1 MAERARWEEIP
12 VGFLDPTVI
21 TAAMISSKESKP
33 FVFDYVVNTLFDYV
47 NKQNKKS
54 VIFPFHQR

>member
-1 MAERARWEEIP
+1 MAKRAKWEEIP
-12 VGFLDPTVI
+12 VRFLDPVMMA
-21 TAAMISSKESKP
+21 AAMISANDSEA
-33 FVFDYVVNTLFDYV
+33 FVFDYVLNALFDYV